1 MGDPRQI
8 QRHPWEIS
16 GMRNSGDTGRS
27 KMGGSRIDKVE
38 WNEKARREDTGKSD
52 KERHLLW
59 EIGGNPKDIQ
69 EDQE

>member
-8 QRHPWEIS
+8 QGHPWEIS

-38 WNEKARREDTGKSD
+38 
-52 KERHLLW
+52 
-59 EIGGNPKDIQ
+59 
-69 EDQE
+69 